1 MIFRWQHTKQSPGSL
16 LKIHDLFCKSEL
28 GSKKL
33 HFQHGTWVT
42 LMNCTLRKPGL
53 EILIPGWEIFSW
65 NCFPYHFNL
74 HKDLILYFFLMC
86 SCSNST
92 SNISMGNILSVW
104 SNLWT
109 SKQNKLSD
117 SSKISSTHSLVWKS
131 KMRKEILT
139 YQRKRKL
146 LSLCETVCDP
156 MNYTVHGIFQVRILE
171 WVSCSLLQGIF
182 PT

>member
-1 MIFRWQHTKQSPGSL
+1 
-16 LKIHDLFCKSEL
+16 
-28 GSKKL
+28 
-33 HFQHGTWVT
+33 
-42 LMNCTLRKPGL
+42 
-53 EILIPGWEIFSW
+53 
-65 NCFPYHFNL
+65 
-74 HKDLILYFFLMC
+74 MC

-182 PT
+182 PTQGSNPCLPHCRQILYLLSLPSNIIEDVYYHYISYTVYINFALHISMKQVWNFY